1 MADYIHTHPNVGFS
15 TLIQHAFAS
24 VSAAAAG
31 GGGGGGGDYGLKHL
45 TNERARAAW
54 DDWKDLGPRTDY
66 DPLARAVSALIEALL
81 SAVDEEEQRTVDFSC
96 KIKRK

>member
-1 MADYIHTHPNVGFS
+1 MLDSAHSSSICAS
-15 TLIQHAFAS
+15 AFAS
-24 VSAAAAG
+24 VSAA
-31 GGGGGGGDYGLKHL
+31 GGGGDYGLKHL

-81 SAVDEEEQRTVDFSC
+81 SAVDEEEQRSTSPA
-96 KIKRK
+96 R